1 MDWMQIVSAL
11 ALIAF
16 IVILLPSARQMI
28 KNSPKGSSSD
38 WVSFI
43 IPISAVIL
51 FILLLIKLV

>member
-16 IVILLPSARQMI
+16 IVILLPSARQMM

-38 WVSFI
+38 WMSFI
-43 IPISAVIL
+43 IPIFAVIL

>member
-16 IVILLPSARQMI
+16 IVILIPSARQMI

>member
-1 MDWMQIVSAL
+1 MDWTQIVSAL

-28 KNSPKGSSSD
+28 KNNPKGSSSD
-38 WVSFI
+38 WMSFI

>member
-16 IVILLPSARQMI
+16 IVILLPSARQMM

-38 WVSFI
+38 WMSFI

>member
-38 WVSFI
+38 WMSFI

-51 FILLLIKLV
+51 FVLLLIKLV

>member
-28 KNSPKGSSSD
+28 KNRPKGSSSD
-38 WVSFI
+38 WMSFI

>member
-38 WVSFI
+38 WMSFI

>member
-28 KNSPKGSSSD
+28 KNSPEGSSSD
-38 WVSFI
+38 WMSFI

>member
-16 IVILLPSARQMI
+16 IVILFPSARQMI
-28 KNSPKGSSSD
+28 KNSPKGLSSD
-38 WVSFI
+38 WMSFI

>member
-16 IVILLPSARQMI
+16 IVILFPSARQMI

-38 WVSFI
+38 WMSFI